1 MKFKKNKSY
10 YKEIEKGT
18 GKCWVS
24 KNPMFLC
31 GNKGLYPVF
40 YASGRTGVVNKNP
53 NEFILK
59 DIKEVKDDFG
69 GLL

>member
-10 YKEIEKGT
+10 FKELMKEND
-18 GKCWVS
+18 KCWVS
-24 KNPMFLC
+24 KYPMFLS

-40 YASGRTGVVNKNP
+40 YASGRTGVINKNP

-59 DIKEVKDDFG
+59 ELKESKDDFE